1 MTYVLAS
8 IAALAFSCALGK
20 LLKRNLE
27 LNYPNADAEGE
38 IEALLADGLILEFS
52 HPGSLSPLITRSQ
65 SSPGL

>member
-1 MTYVLAS
+1 MTYALAS
-8 IAALAFSCALGK
+8 IAALAFASALGK

-38 IEALLADGLILEFS
+38 IETLLADGLILEFS
-52 HPGSLSPLITRSQ
+52 HSHSQ

>member
-8 IAALAFSCALGK
+8 IAALAFASALGK

-27 LNYPNADAEGE
+27 LNYPSCDNEGE

-52 HPGSLSPLITRSQ
+52 QPRQLSSSHP
-65 SSPGL
+65 

>member
-27 LNYPNADAEGE
+27 LNYPSVDDEGE
-38 IEALLADGLILEFS
+38 VEDFLASRLERTLS
-52 HPGSLSPLITRSQ
+52 NPGSLSPLLIEC
-65 SSPGL
+65 